1 MEDRKVKVI
10 QASDTR
16 CTHPPEVANLS
27 LFDVLF
33 VNATCGKEA
42 PGAVVWE
49 MTKLVG
55 TAGPRAAGDHI

>member
-1 MEDRKVKVI
+1 MKVI

-33 VNATCGKEA
+33 VNATCGKEMLR
-42 PGAVVWE
+42 AVVGE
-49 MTKLVG
+49 MTKGVEMM
-55 TAGPRAAGDHI
+55 GPRAAGDHI